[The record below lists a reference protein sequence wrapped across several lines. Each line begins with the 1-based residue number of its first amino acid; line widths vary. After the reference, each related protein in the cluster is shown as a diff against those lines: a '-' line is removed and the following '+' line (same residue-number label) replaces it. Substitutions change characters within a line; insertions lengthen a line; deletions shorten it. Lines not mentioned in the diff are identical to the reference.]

1 MKTKLKILNS
11 TILIILILSLSGC
24 ASYFNSERE
33 LYAGEEITPNQL
45 YEISQALVESNNDT
59 DKIEDVTEPFVQDTD
74 NEGNLLVYWTKSG
87 EVWHINKECSAL
99 ANSVNIESGTEEV
112 AIVNGKERLCKRC
125 GELIVDENIS
135 K

>member
-1 MKTKLKILNS
+1 M
-11 TILIILILSLSGC
+11 
-24 ASYFNSERE
+24 
-33 LYAGEEITPNQL
+33 YAGEEITPNQL

-59 DKIEDVTEPFVQDTD
+59 DKIEEVTEPFVQDTD

-87 EVWHINKECSAL
+87 EVWHINKKCSAL